1 MPGSHTAPID
11 SQLLPVV
18 ELPPGY
24 DNFVLLMAA
33 TKGGVGKS
41 TLAINLAVAAAQC
54 GLQSLIVDA
63 DSAGEQV
70 SCFNWFEKL
79 RVKGAAGPKVIRA
92 AIANVENAINWGK
105 SKGYQVIVVD
115 TGGYDLPSLPRLLDL
130 SDFMLTPALPSPLD
144 LEATAPIRRVW
155 RTSATPASVVL
166 NGIGNENTARAQRY
180 RDRHAAT
187 GKILSLMVSR
197 RVQYVDAIASGMGVS
212 EYLPGG
218 LGDFEM
224 RNLLSAVFVA
234 GSGGG
239 RS

>member
-1 MPGSHTAPID
+1 MTGSHAAPID
-11 SQLLPVV
+11 SQLLPAV

-54 GLQSLIVDA
+54 GLQSLIIDA

-79 RVKGAAGPKVIRA
+79 RVKGASGPKVIRA

-105 SKGYQVIVVD
+105 SKGYQVIVID
-115 TGGYDLPSLPRLLDL
+115 TGGYDLPSLPRLLDV
-130 SDFMLTPALPSPLD
+130 SNFMLTPALPSPLD

-155 RTSATPASVVL
+155 RTSASNCRRGPPTFTTTPSSPPSKPSRKARPCRYKQEPCRRRADRTSPSRGGAS
-166 NGIGNENTARAQRY
+166 R
-180 RDRHAAT
+180 
-187 GKILSLMVSR
+187 
-197 RVQYVDAIASGMGVS
+197 
-212 EYLPGG
+212 
-218 LGDFEM
+218 
-224 RNLLSAVFVA
+224 
-234 GSGGG
+234 
-239 RS
+239 